1 MNENNPDL
9 KLLTIS
15 VINLLFQF
23 FIWGLTKRDSSSSL
37 GYMFFL
43 FIGWIILLVI
53 TGIIIYKDKIKL
65 RTWNMLL
72 FIFCTPIP
80 FVLFIVLSSGDPIM
94 GTYEYHKN
102 KHQIKEILYD
112 DRKEYFSSVDT
123 TSEKYPIPLDEK
135 YHLDSIIYYEK
146 NGKIIKTIYFK

>member
-1 MNENNPDL
+1 MNENNPNL
-9 KLLTIS
+9 KLLAIS
-15 VINLLFQF
+15 TINLLFEI
-23 FIWGLTKRDSSSSL
+23 FIWTLTKSDQSSSL

-43 FIGWIILLVI
+43 FISWIILLVI

-65 RTWNMLL
+65 RKWNILL

-80 FVLFIVLSSGDPIM
+80 FILFIKLSSGDPVM

-123 TSEKYPIPLDEK
+123 TSEEYPIPLNDN
-135 YHLDSIIYYEK
+135 YHLDSIIYYGE
-146 NGKIIKTIYFK
+146 NGKIIKTRHFK